1 MQRLMWIRDWL
12 IARHKTGKK
21 RTMSDTPGDLPEQRP
36 DGLPAARAAA
46 PRRWQ
51 LPLVWLVPGVA
62 ILVGGWLAIQAFTQ
76 RGPTVTIT
84 FETGEGIEAGKTRI
98 KYKDVDVG
106 EVKKV
111 EIAEDTKSVIVTAS
125 LSKQARDFA
134 VEDTRFWVVKPRIAG
149 GSVSGL
155 STLLSGAYIGIDVGK
170 SGDSRRDFVGLEVPP
185 ILTEGA
191 PGKRF
196 VLHAATLG
204 SLDYGSPVYFRKL
217 PVGQVVAYDLDK
229 DGHATTVTIF
239 VRAPY
244 DKFVTTNTRFWSTSG
259 LDFTVDANGLRFN
272 TESLATLVLGGLAF
286 GAPEGQPA
294 APPAAP
300 AWEFP
305 LYDNESLAMREHDTT
320 VEYYRLVFHQSV
332 HGLTVGAPVEFRGLQ
347 FGEVASIGIHYDE
360 STRRADV
367 PVEIKVFPD
376 RLRKVGSTLPP
387 PGATTSPQ
395 VVRDMIAGGMR
406 GQLRTAN
413 LLTGQLYVALDFF
426 PGAPGVPAPAKPAR
440 KGAKQAS
447 SMATVGLLE
456 IPTVDGS
463 LNELEASVANIARKL
478 DKIPF
483 DEIAKDLQTAIR
495 SLDKT
500 VKNGDALIDTL
511 NKDVAPEFKRAI
523 EEARETVSRAERLL
537 QQDSPLQVEMRDTLR
552 EVGRSAQSLRT
563 LTDYLDRHP
572 EALIRG
578 KTPEDKP

>member
-1 MQRLMWIRDWL
+1 MP
-12 IARHKTGKK
+12 
-21 RTMSDTPGDLPEQRP
+21 DTPEPADQDLPE
-36 DGLPAARAAA
+36 DLPAAKAVPR
-46 PRRWQ
+46 RRWQ

-62 ILVGGWLAIQAFTQ
+62 ILVGIWLAIQAFTGQ
-76 RGPTVTIT
+76 GPTVTIV
-84 FETGEGIEAGKTRI
+84 FQSGEGIEANKTRI

-106 EVKKV
+106 EVRKV
-111 EIAEDTKSVIVTAS
+111 EISADTKSVIVTAA
-125 LSKQARDFA
+125 LNKQARDFA
-134 VEDTRFWVVKPRIAG
+134 VEDTRFWVVKPRIAA

-155 STLLSGAYIGIDVGK
+155 GTLLSGAYIGVDAGK
-170 SGDSRRDFVGLEVPP
+170 STSSRSEFVGLEVPP

-196 VLHAATLG
+196 TLHAATLG

-229 DGHATTVTIF
+229 DGNATTVSIF

-244 DKFVTTNTRFWSTSG
+244 DEFVTTNSRFWATSG

-286 GAPEGQPA
+286 GAPAGQPKAAPA
-294 APPAAP
+294 APG
-300 AWEFP
+300 WQFP
-305 LYDNESLAMREHDTT
+305 LYDSEAVAMSDHDTT
-320 VEYYRLVFHQSV
+320 IEYYRLVFHQSV
-332 HGLTVGAPVEFRGLQ
+332 HGLTVGAPVEFRGLL
-347 FGEVASIGIHYDE
+347 FGEVSAIGIHYDE
-360 STRRADV
+360 RTHRADV
-367 PVEIKVFPD
+367 PVDIKVYPE
-376 RLRKVGSTLPP
+376 RLRKYSKTLPA
-387 PGATTSPQ
+387 PGSASPEI
-395 VVRDMIAGGMR
+395 VRGMIEGGMR

-426 PGAPGVPAPAKPAR
+426 PNAPGVAPQAPGKLRR
-440 KGAKQAS
+440 KGEKSTPVEVAGDLQ
-447 SMATVGLLE
+447 E

-463 LNELEASVANIARKL
+463 LNELEASLANIARKL

-483 DEIAKDLQTAIR
+483 DEIGKDLHTAIR
-495 SLDKT
+495 SLDAT
-500 VKNGDALIDTL
+500 LKNADGLMRTL
-511 NKDVAPEFKRAI
+511 NQEVAPEFKRAVQ
-523 EEARETVSRAERLL
+523 EARETVSRAERLL

-578 KTPEDKP
+578 RTPEDKP

>member
-1 MQRLMWIRDWL
+1 
-12 IARHKTGKK
+12 
-21 RTMSDTPGDLPEQRP
+21 MSDTPQPAGTNSPEQMP
-36 DGLPAARAAA
+36 DGLPSARAEV
-46 PRRWQ
+46 PSRWR

-62 ILVGGWLAIQAFTQ
+62 ILVGGWLAIQAVMQ
-76 RGPTVTIT
+76 QGPTVRIT

-125 LSKQARDFA
+125 LTKQARDFA

-155 STLLSGAYIGIDVGK
+155 STLLSGAYIGVDVGK

-229 DGHATTVTIF
+229 DGHATTVSIF

-294 APPAAP
+294 AAPAAP

-320 VEYYRLVFHQSV
+320 IEYYRLVFHHSV

-360 STRRADV
+360 KTRRADV

-376 RLRKVGSTLPP
+376 RLRKVGTTLPAQS
-387 PGATTSPQ
+387 ATNPQ

-426 PGAPGVPAPAKPAR
+426 PGAPDVPAPAKPVR
-440 KGAKQAS
+440 KGAAQAS
-447 SMATVGLLE
+447 SVVAVGLLE

-463 LNELEASVANIARKL
+463 LNELETSLGNIARKL

-483 DEIAKDLQTAIR
+483 DEIGKDLQTAIG

-500 VKNGDALIDTL
+500 VRNADALIQTL

-578 KTPEDKP
+578 RTPEDKP

>member
-1 MQRLMWIRDWL
+1 
-12 IARHKTGKK
+12 
-21 RTMSDTPGDLPEQRP
+21 MSEPQMPDSQDLPS
-36 DGLPAARAAA
+36 ARAVSAK
-46 PRRWQ
+46 RWN
-51 LPLVWLVPGVA
+51 LPLVWLVPAVA
-62 ILVGGWLAIQAFTQ
+62 ILIGGWLAIQAFVRQ
-76 RGPTVTIT
+76 GPTVTIR
-84 FETGEGIEAGKTRI
+84 FLTGEGLEAGKTRI

-106 EVKKV
+106 EVQQV
-111 EIAEDTKSVIVTAS
+111 AISEDRKAVVVTAR
-125 LSKQARDFA
+125 LSSQARDFA
-134 VEDTRFWVVKPRIAG
+134 VDDTRFWVVKPRVAA

-170 SGDSRRDFVGLEVPP
+170 SSSSRSDFVGLEVPP
-185 ILTEGA
+185 MLIDGQ

-196 VLHAATLG
+196 TLHAETLG
-204 SLDYGSPVYFRKL
+204 SIDYGSPVYFRKL

-229 DGHATTVTIF
+229 DGRGATVTIF

-244 DKFVTTNTRFWSTSG
+244 DRFVTTNSRFWSTSG

-272 TESLATLVLGGLAF
+272 TESLATLILGGLAF
-286 GAPEGQPA
+286 GAPEGQAEMPP
-294 APPAAP
+294 APPGSD
-300 AWEFP
+300 FQ
-305 LYDNESLAMREHDTT
+305 LYDNERVAMRDHDTT

-347 FGEVASIGIHYDE
+347 FGEVSAIGIHYDAKAQ
-360 STRRADV
+360 RADV
-367 PVEIKVFPD
+367 PVDIKVYPE
-376 RLRKVGSTLPP
+376 RLRKFGNTLPP
-387 PGATTSPQ
+387 AGGSSPEL
-395 VVRDMIAGGMR
+395 VRGMIAGGLR
-406 GQLRTAN
+406 GQLRAAN

-426 PGAPGVPAPAKPAR
+426 PNAVKVKTATDATSPRAAA
-440 KGAKQAS
+440 QAS
-447 SMATVGLLE
+447 APVSVDNPLE

-463 LNELEASVANIARKL
+463 LNELESSLTSIARKL

-483 DEIAKDLQTAIR
+483 DEIGKDLHTAIR

-500 VKNGDALIDTL
+500 VKDADVLMQQL
-511 NKDVAPEFKRAI
+511 NQDVAPELKRTI
-523 EEARETVSRAERLL
+523 EEARQTVSRAERLL